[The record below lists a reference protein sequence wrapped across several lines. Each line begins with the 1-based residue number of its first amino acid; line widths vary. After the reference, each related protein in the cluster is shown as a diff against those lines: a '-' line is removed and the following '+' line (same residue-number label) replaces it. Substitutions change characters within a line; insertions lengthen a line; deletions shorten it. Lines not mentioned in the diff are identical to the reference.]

1 MVKTRKVQVTLRAD
15 EYDDL
20 ARIARQE
27 KKKLAAVVRESIRKY
42 VLQPEDERARR
53 RALDTLLS
61 LPPTGVPENY
71 RDWEEAY
78 SGLKTKSSKR
88 RF

>member
-1 MVKTRKVQVTLRAD
+1 MAKTRKVQVTLGAD

-42 VLQPEDERARR
+42 VLQPEAERARR
-53 RALDTLLS
+53 KALETLLS
-61 LPPTGVPENY
+61 LPPTAVPEDY
-71 RDWEEAY
+71 RDWKREY
-78 SGLKTKSSKR
+78 SDLKAKSRKR
-88 RF
+88 KV